1 MNEKIKSFFI
11 GIGTALVGMFA
22 VILGRL
28 LHNRRTTDSIGTDL
42 SGAERT
48 CAETERTTSE
58 AIATNTELGTTI
70 ERGQSI
76 LQEIR
81 NQKMD

>member
-1 MNEKIKSFFI
+1 MNEKLKSFFI
-11 GIGTALVGMFA
+11 GIGTGLVGLFA
-22 VILGRL
+22 FLLGGL
-28 LHNRRTTDSIGTDL
+28 LHNRRTTDTIGADL

-48 CAETERTTSE
+48 CAEAERTTSE

-70 ERGQSI
+70 ERGQAI

-81 NQKMD
+81 KQKMD